1 MRVFVTRLIPEAG
14 LPLLRKE
21 AEVDVWP
28 GPEDETPSKEEI
40 IHGIRKADVL
50 LCLFTDLNI
59 YYIISPSNSG
69 QQILTS
75 QESLKT

>member
-1 MRVFVTRLIPEAG
+1 LIPEAG

-40 IHGIRKADVL
+40 IHGSERRMFSSVFL
-50 LCLFTDLNI
+50 RT
-59 YYIISPSNSG
+59 
-69 QQILTS
+69 
-75 QESLKT
+75 